1 MSMNDFIAQIE
12 ARRSIGKLSLPM
24 PNSDEL
30 GIALRCAMTAPDHK
44 VLRPYRFTVMTG
56 EALGGFGEVLLKAGL
71 EKAERAGEVLDDMA
85 RTKLVN
91 MPKRAPMIITVATD
105 YKVHPKVP
113 EFEQLLCVG
122 AVIQNLLLAFES
134 QGYRTVW
141 RTGDL
146 CNEPAIKTY
155 FDVDDKNVVC
165 GFIYVGSSDIVM
177 PEREA
182 VDLTQFVRFCE

>member
-1 MSMNDFIAQIE
+1 MNDFIAQIE
-12 ARRSIGKLSLPM
+12 ARRSIGKLTLPM
-24 PNSDEL
+24 PSTDEL
-30 GIALRCAMTAPDHK
+30 NVALHCATTAPDHK
-44 VLRPYRFTVMTG
+44 ILRPYQFTVMTG
-56 EALGGFGEVLLKAGL
+56 EALVRFGEVLLKAGL
-71 EKAERAGEVLDDMA
+71 AKAERAGETLDDTA
-85 RTKLVN
+85 CTKLIN

-141 RTGDL
+141 RTGEL
-146 CNEPAIKTY
+146 CNEPAIKSH
-155 FDVDDKNVVC
+155 FNVSDDNVVC
-165 GFIYVGSSDIVM
+165 GFVYVGTNDTQL

-182 VDLTQFVRFCE
+182 VNLADFVKFES